1 MKLVNSRTVTVLGAC
16 AVLALVGSG
25 AAAATGLI
33 TSAQIKNGTIRQIDI
48 GPGGVSGHALT
59 GQSEIE
65 AGSVGLRDL
74 STFTKDHLKGQT
86 GPAGPQGPQGPAGA
100 DATYV
105 GPNWSII
112 DRNVIGA
119 ADAYLR
125 SGPTAYDSNGT
136 VESPPSGVGSLG
148 IRTADSSSKTEFGDQ
163 VDFAGESLSSISDI
177 GYWVYTTNENNALG
191 ADNMPSIDIEID
203 PNNGSSTYS
212 SLVYAPA
219 NSNGD
224 VWSKLDAATATTPAW
239 GLTGSAFSGNPCSIN
254 STRCTWSQIQSLL
267 PNATI
272 YTVGISKGR
281 DYAFSGA
288 VDDLWI
294 NNTTYNFEP
303 FGVYKTT
310 K

>member
-1 MKLVNSRTVTVLGAC
+1 MKLVNSRTVTVLSAC

-25 AAAATGLI
+25 AAASGLI
-33 TSAQIKNGTIRQIDI
+33 TSAQIKNGTIRQVDI
-48 GPGGVSGHALT
+48 APGGVSGHALT

-74 STFTKDHLKGQT
+74 SKFTRDHLKT
-86 GPAGPQGPQGPAGA
+86 
-100 DATYV
+100 TYV

-125 SGPTAYDSNGT
+125 SGPTAYDSSGT
-136 VESPPSGVGSLG
+136 VERPPSGVGSLG
-148 IRTADSSSKTEFGDQ
+148 IRTADGTSKTEFGDQ
-163 VDFAGESLSSISDI
+163 VDFAGESLSSISHI
-177 GYWVYTTNENNALG
+177 GYWVYTTNENNAIG
-191 ADNMPSIDIEID
+191 PDNMPSIDIEIN
-203 PNNGSSTYS
+203 PNNGSATYS

-219 NSNGD
+219 NSAGD
-224 VWSKLDAATATTPAW
+224 AWSRIDAAADTTPDW
-239 GLTGSAFSGNPCSIN
+239 GLTGSAFSTNPCSIN

-303 FGVYKTT
+303 FGVFQTT
-310 K
+310 S